1 MAAVSD
7 AVTCCSSSIMI
18 PCHSL
23 INGSMYMFKPS
34 HFFTVGR
41 ARRVL
46 RGRVY
51 AAVHARVQQHGYL
64 VGLTLHYK
72 RRHGGVVERVVCQG
86 AGGRGGGMVGS
97 TGGG

>member
-1 MAAVSD
+1 MAAASD
-7 AVTCCSSSIMI
+7 AATCCSSSIMM

-23 INGSMYMFKPS
+23 INGSMYMFKTS

-51 AAVHARVQQHGYL
+51 GAVYACVQQHGYL
-64 VGLTLHYK
+64 VCLTLHYE
-72 RRHGGVVERVVCQG
+72 RRHGGVVERVVGQG
-86 AGGRGGGMVGS
+86 AGGGGGGMVGS
-97 TGGG
+97 AGGG